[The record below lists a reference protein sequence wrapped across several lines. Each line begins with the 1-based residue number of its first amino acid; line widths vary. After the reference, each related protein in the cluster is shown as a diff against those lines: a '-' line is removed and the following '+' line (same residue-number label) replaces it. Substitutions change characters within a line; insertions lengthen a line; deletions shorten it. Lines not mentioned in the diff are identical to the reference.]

1 MPAPTAT
8 WNRRSSF
15 YSLHGKPIL
24 QIQHTVHSLA
34 LSFLIATLAVSAE
47 EIEIDGPPPPI
58 SPEVFARDEEGRVTM
73 RAIRLSQPLTLDG
86 LLDESVYENVPPVNG
101 FIQQEPNEG
110 ATATEDTDL
119 WVLFDDKQIYIAARC
134 WDSQADLIMA
144 NEMRRD
150 NIALFQND
158 NFAVVLDTFYD
169 RRNAFVFHIN
179 PLAGLMDAQVFD
191 ESLFN
196 RDWNTV
202 WDARTAR
209 FDKGW
214 TLEIAVPFKSLRYKG
229 SGPQVWGIN
238 VRRIVR
244 SKNEMSHITP
254 IPRSWG
260 NGGVIKMSS
269 AATLV
274 GLETPQGS
282 QNIELRPYL
291 RGDTMTDLEVLPAVT
306 NEIDGDWGVDF
317 KYGLTRSLTFDFTY
331 NTDFAEVEVDEQ
343 QVNLTRFGLIF
354 PEKRDFFLEGQG
366 IFSFGIEGGRGT
378 GPPANTPVVFF
389 SRRIGLQDELAI
401 PIIGGGR
408 LTGTAG
414 PYQIGLL
421 HIRTEAFPI
430 VGARETDFSVVRLK
444 RDFFGRSNVGVIFTR
459 RAPRLDG
466 NRENLV
472 YGIDADLGLSSDTR
486 VHAYYA
492 KSDTPELEGIDESYR
507 VRLNY
512 GGDRYGVQVERMRV
526 GPDFNPEVG
535 FVSRRDFDR
544 SFASFRFSPRPQ
556 WWGAVR
562 RLNFQGSFDYITNTE
577 GTLETRIG
585 IAGFLV
591 DFENSDQSE
600 ISYQR
605 NLEFLAEPFE
615 ISDGIVL
622 PVGTYRSQE
631 IFYRYGLGFQRKL
644 SGNFFFVA
652 GTFYNGERIGVGY
665 NGRVELA
672 ERLSLEPGIQFNR
685 VDLVEGN
692 FTTELLTARVNYSF
706 SPRVFLGAL
715 LQYNSTNE
723 TVGANLR
730 FRWQYQ
736 PESDLFVVYTDGR
749 DILTPGL
756 PQLLNRSLVIK
767 LTKLFRF

>member
-1 MPAPTAT
+1 
-8 WNRRSSF
+8 
-15 YSLHGKPIL
+15 
-24 QIQHTVHSLA
+24 
-34 LSFLIATLAVSAE
+34 
-47 EIEIDGPPPPI
+47 
-58 SPEVFARDEEGRVTM
+58 M
-73 RAIRLSQPLTLDG
+73 RAIRLDRPLTLDG
-86 LLDESVYENVPPVNG
+86 ILDEPVYENVPPVNG

-110 ATATEDTDL
+110 APATEDTDL
-119 WVLFDDKQIYIAARC
+119 WVLFDDKHVYIAARC
-134 WDSQADLIMA
+134 WDSRPELIMA

-158 NFAVVLDTFYD
+158 NFAVVLDTSYD

-191 ESLFN
+191 ENLFN

-214 TLEIAVPFKSLRYKG
+214 TLEIAIPFKSLRYKG

-244 SKNEMSHITP
+244 SKNEMTHITP

-260 NGGVIKMSS
+260 NRGVIKMSS

-274 GLETPQGS
+274 GLETPQSS
-282 QNIELRPYL
+282 QNIELKPYA
-291 RGDTMTDLEVLPAVT
+291 RGDVTTDLEALPTVRD
-306 NEIDGDWGVDF
+306 EIDGDWGVDF

-343 QVNLTRFGLIF
+343 QVNLTRFDLFF

-378 GPPANTPVVFF
+378 LPPPYTPVVFF
-389 SRRIGLQDELAI
+389 SRRIGLQDELVI
-401 PIIGGGR
+401 PIVGGGR

-414 PYQIGLL
+414 PYQIGLV

-430 VGARETDFSVVRLK
+430 IGARETDFSVVRLK
-444 RDFFGRSNVGVIFTR
+444 RDFFRRSNVGVIFTR

-466 NRENLV
+466 SGENLV
-472 YGIDADLGLSSDTR
+472 YGVDTDLGLSSDAR
-486 VHAYYA
+486 LHAFYA
-492 KSDTPELEGIDESYR
+492 KSDTPERDGIDESYR

-512 GGDRYGVQVERMRV
+512 AGDRYGLQLERMRV
-526 GPDFNPEVG
+526 GPDFNPEIG
-535 FVSRRDFDR
+535 FVSRSDFDLY
-544 SFASFRFSPRPQ
+544 FASFRFSPRPQ

-562 RLNFQGSFDYITNTE
+562 RLNFQGSLDYISDTE
-577 GTLETRIG
+577 GTLETRLG
-585 IAGFLV
+585 VAGLLV
-591 DFENSDQSE
+591 EFENSDQSE
-600 ISYQR
+600 ISYRR

-615 ISDGIVL
+615 ISDGVVL
-622 PVGTYRSQE
+622 PVGTYRFQE

-644 SGNFFFVA
+644 SGNLFFVA
-652 GTFYNGERIGVGY
+652 GTFYDGERIGAGY
-665 NGRVELA
+665 NGRAELT

-706 SPRVFLGAL
+706 SPRVFLSAL
-715 LQYNSTNE
+715 LQYNSTDDA
-723 TVGANLR
+723 VGANIR
-730 FRWQYQ
+730 FRWEYQ
-736 PESDLFVVYTDGR
+736 PGSDLFVVYTDGR
-749 DILTPGL
+749 DILTPGF
-756 PQLLNRSLVIK
+756 PRLLNRNLVIK

>member
-1 MPAPTAT
+1 MQT
-8 WNRRSSF
+8 
-15 YSLHGKPIL
+15 
-24 QIQHTVHSLA
+24 QHTVHSLA
-34 LSFLIATLAVSAE
+34 FSLLIATLSVSAE

-58 SPEVFARDEEGRVTM
+58 APEVIARDEEGRVTM
-73 RAIRLSQPLTLDG
+73 RAIRLGQPLTLDG
-86 LLDESVYENVPPVNG
+86 LLDEPVYENVPPVNG

-110 ATATEDTDL
+110 APATEDTDL
-119 WVLFDDKQIYIAARC
+119 WVLFDDKHIYIAARC

-158 NFAVVLDTFYD
+158 NFAVVLDTSYD

-191 ESLFN
+191 ENLFN

-244 SKNEMSHITP
+244 SKNEMTHITP

-260 NGGVIKMSS
+260 NRGVIKMSS

-274 GLETPQGS
+274 GLETPQSS
-282 QNIELRPYL
+282 QNIELKPYL
-291 RGDTMTDLEVLPAVT
+291 RGDAMTDLEALPAVT

-343 QVNLTRFGLIF
+343 QVNLTRFGLFF

-378 GPPANTPVVFF
+378 LPPANTPVVFF

-421 HIRTEAFPI
+421 QIRTEAFPI

-486 VHAYYA
+486 VHAYYT
-492 KSDTPELEGIDESYR
+492 KSDTPELDGIDESYR

-512 GGDRYGVQVERMRV
+512 AGDRYGVQLERMRV

-535 FVSRRDFDR
+535 FVSRSDFDR
-544 SFASFRFSPRPQ
+544 HFASVRFSPRPQ

-562 RLNFQGSFDYITNTE
+562 KLNFQGSFDYITDTE

-622 PVGTYRSQE
+622 PVGTYRFQE

-652 GTFYNGERIGVGY
+652 GTFYDGERIGAGY

-706 SPRVFLGAL
+706 SPRVFLSAL

-730 FRWQYQ
+730 FRWEYQ
-736 PESDLFVVYTDGR
+736 PGSDLFVVYTDGR
-749 DILTPGL
+749 DILTPGF
-756 PQLLNRSLVIK
+756 PRLLNRSLVIK